1 MKYIR
6 QKIPDLLVI
15 EPSIHKDLRGYF
27 FETFRQNFLEQTIG
41 SKINFVQDNESMSSK
56 GVLRGLHYQIPPFS
70 QSKLVR
76 VISGSILDVAVDIRN
91 NSPTFGMHIAIEL
104 NQSNKYQLFI
114 PKGFAHGFLVL
125 SDSAIVCYKTDNYFS
140 KDSERGIA
148 YNDQKLAIDW
158 RLKLNEI
165 LVSDKDKVN
174 PTFSFKKQYF

>member
-15 EPSIHKDLRGYF
+15 EPAIHKDLRGYF
-27 FETFRQNFLEQTIG
+27 FETFRKNFLEQTLK

-56 GVLRGLHYQIPPFS
+56 GVLRGLHYQISPHS

-76 VISGSILDVAVDIRN
+76 VVSGSILDVAVDIRN
-91 NSPTFGMHIAIEL
+91 NSPTFGMHIAVEL
-104 NQSNKYQLFI
+104 NQSNKRQLFI

-125 SDSAIVCYKTDNYFS
+125 SDSAVVSYKTDNYYS

-148 YNDQKLAIDW
+148 YNDPKLSIDW
-158 RLKLNEI
+158 MLKLNEI
-165 LVSDKDKVN
+165 IVSDKDKVHPN
-174 PTFSFKKQYF
+174 FSFEKIYF